1 MTLDNIQEMLKQFG
15 WEYSIS
21 KNQTVIYSSKN
32 YFKMKKDNVYPNIYK
47 YQNNYFKN
55 KVKNIT
61 INNENYLIE
70 YLEDISNYIEL
81 ILNLKQDEMTGLN
94 TRNELE
100 RYTNELN
107 KVCTVVM
114 IDIDNFKSVN
124 DIYGHQTGDK
134 VLNLLGTIIR
144 KNIRK
149 NDFAAHYGG
158 EELLIIFDT
167 ANTKLVKKRIDHI
180 NKIFHSCYK
189 ELNLSFS
196 AGISLFNNNEEKIED
211 CIKKADQALY
221 YVKENEKNNSVIYD
235 SNIKKGE
242 MKI

>member
-1 MTLDNIQEMLKQFG
+1 MTLENLRELLKQFD

-21 KNQTVIYSSKN
+21 KDDSIISSSNN
-32 YFKMKKDNVYPNIYK
+32 YLNMKENSVYPNIYK
-47 YQNNYFKN
+47 YQNKYFKN

-61 INNENYLIE
+61 INNEKYIVE
-70 YLEDISNYIEL
+70 YLEDISDYIEL
-81 ILNLKQDEMTGLN
+81 ILNLKHDEMTGLN

-100 RYTNELN
+100 RYTTELN

-124 DIYGHQTGDK
+124 DTYGHQMGDK

-149 NDFAAHYGG
+149 NDFAARYGG

-167 ANTKLVKKRIDHI
+167 DNIALVKRRIDNI
-180 NKIFHSCYK
+180 NKIFNSCYR
-189 ELNLSFS
+189 EINLSFS
-196 AGISLFNNNEEKIED
+196 AGIALFNNTEEKIDD
-211 CIKKADQALY
+211 CIKKADEALY
-221 YVKENEKNNSVIYD
+221 YVKENGKNSSVIYD
-235 SNIKKGE
+235 INMKKDE